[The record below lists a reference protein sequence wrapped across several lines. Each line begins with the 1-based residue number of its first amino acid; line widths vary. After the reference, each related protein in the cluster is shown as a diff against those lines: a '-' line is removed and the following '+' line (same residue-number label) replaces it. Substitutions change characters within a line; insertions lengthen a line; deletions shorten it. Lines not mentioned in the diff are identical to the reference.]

1 MDIINLEQLSLIIIS
16 AIVGVAISEVYKKL
30 PVQEMFTLFGKYH
43 KASRLKE
50 LIKIKK
56 YRLDMR
62 HYLYE
67 LQMAQ
72 NWFIALIVVAVV
84 NFVFLLGSGFLKYP
98 LWLFMIGM
106 LPTYTIELIWLNKI
120 SYVDDLKVYQKGN
133 PEWEKRKQ
141 RKVARKQRK
150 KLRLERQREKL
161 KQLGQSEA

>member
-1 MDIINLEQLSLIIIS
+1 MDINLNQLYPMILSAVVALII
-16 AIVGVAISEVYKKL
+16 GKLYEKL
-30 PVQEMFTLFGKYH
+30 PVQEVFTLFGKYQ
-43 KASRLKE
+43 KGSRLKE
-50 LIKIKK
+50 LIRIKK

-72 NWFIALIVVAVV
+72 NWFIALMVIAVV
-84 NFVFLLGSGFLKYP
+84 NFFFLLGSGFLKYP
-98 LWLFMIGM
+98 PWLFMVGM

-133 PEWEKRKQ
+133 PEWKKRKL

-150 KLRLERQREKL
+150 NL
-161 KQLGQSEA
+161 KQSGQN

>member
-16 AIVGVAISEVYKKL
+16 AIVGVAISELYKKL
-30 PVQEMFTLFGKYH
+30 PVQEVLILFGKYH

-50 LIKIKK
+50 LIRIKK

-67 LQMAQ
+67 LQIAQ

-133 PEWEKRKQ
+133 PEWKKRKQ
-141 RKVARKQRK
+141 RKVARKQR
-150 KLRLERQREKL
+150 EKL
-161 KQLGQSEA
+161 KQLAQNGA

>member
-16 AIVGVAISEVYKKL
+16 AIVGVAISELYKKL
-30 PVQEMFTLFGKYH
+30 PVQEVFILFGKYH

-50 LIKIKK
+50 LIRIKK

-72 NWFIALIVVAVV
+72 NWFIALMVIAVV

-98 LWLFMIGM
+98 LWLVMIGM
-106 LPTYTIELIWLNKI
+106 LPTYTIELIWLNKT

-133 PEWEKRKQ
+133 PEWKKRKQ
-141 RKVARKQRK
+141 RKVARKR
-150 KLRLERQREKL
+150 REKL
-161 KQLGQSEA
+161 KQLAQNGA

>member
-1 MDIINLEQLSLIIIS
+1 MDINLSQLYPMILSAVVALII
-16 AIVGVAISEVYKKL
+16 GKLYEKL
-30 PVQEMFTLFGKYH
+30 PVQEVFTLFGKYQ
-43 KASRLKE
+43 KGSRLKE
-50 LIKIKK
+50 LIRIKK

-72 NWFIALIVVAVV
+72 NWFIALMVIAVV
-84 NFVFLLGSGFLKYP
+84 NFFFLLGSGFLKYP
-98 LWLFMIGM
+98 PWLFMVGM

-133 PEWEKRKQ
+133 PEWKKRKL

-150 KLRLERQREKL
+150 NL
-161 KQLGQSEA
+161 KQSGQN

>member
-1 MDIINLEQLSLIIIS
+1 MDTISLSQLCFMIIS
-16 AIVGVAISEVYKKL
+16 AVIGVVISELYKKL
-30 PVQEMFTLFGKYH
+30 PLQEVFVLFGKYY

-50 LIKIKK
+50 LIRIKK

-67 LQMAQ
+67 LQMVQ
-72 NWFIALIVVAVV
+72 NWFIALMIMAVV
-84 NFVFLLGSGFLKYP
+84 NFIFLLSSGILEYSF
-98 LWLFMIGM
+98 WLFMVGM

-133 PEWEKRKQ
+133 PEWKKRRQ

-150 KLRLERQREKL
+150 KLKLERKREELQK
-161 KQLGQSEA
+161 LGQ

>member
-16 AIVGVAISEVYKKL
+16 AIVGVAISELYKKL
-30 PVQEMFTLFGKYH
+30 PVQEVFILFGKYH

-50 LIKIKK
+50 LIRIKK

-72 NWFIALIVVAVV
+72 NWFIALMVIAVV

-98 LWLFMIGM
+98 LWLVMIGM
-106 LPTYTIELIWLNKI
+106 LPTYTIELIWLNKT

-133 PEWEKRKQ
+133 PEWKKRKQ
-141 RKVARKQRK
+141 RKVARKQR
-150 KLRLERQREKL
+150 EKL
-161 KQLGQSEA
+161 KQLAQNGA

>member
-1 MDIINLEQLSLIIIS
+1 MDINLNQLYPMILSAVVALII
-16 AIVGVAISEVYKKL
+16 GKLYEKL
-30 PVQEMFTLFGKYH
+30 PVQEVFTLFGKYQ
-43 KASRLKE
+43 KGSRLTE
-50 LIKIKK
+50 LIRIKK

-67 LQMAQ
+67 LQIAQ

-133 PEWEKRKQ
+133 PEWKKRKQ
-141 RKVARKQRK
+141 RKVVRK
-150 KLRLERQREKL
+150 QREKL
-161 KQLGQSEA
+161 KQLGQNGA

>member
-16 AIVGVAISEVYKKL
+16 AIVGVAISELYKKL
-30 PVQEMFTLFGKYH
+30 PVQEVFILFGKYH

-50 LIKIKK
+50 LIRIKK

-72 NWFIALIVVAVV
+72 NWFIALMVIAVV

-98 LWLFMIGM
+98 LWLVMIGM
-106 LPTYTIELIWLNKI
+106 LPTYTIELIWLNKT

-133 PEWEKRKQ
+133 PEWKKRKQ
-141 RKVARKQRK
+141 RKVARKQRI
-150 KLRLERQREKL
+150 KL
-161 KQLGQSEA
+161 KQLRQNGA

>member
-1 MDIINLEQLSLIIIS
+1 MDINLNQLYSMIFS
-16 AIVGVAISEVYKKL
+16 AVVALVIGKLYEKL
-30 PVQEMFTLFGKYH
+30 PVQEVFTLFGKYH

-50 LIKIKK
+50 LIRIKK

-67 LQMAQ
+67 LQMVQ
-72 NWFIALIVVAVV
+72 NWFIALMIVAAL
-84 NFVFLLGSGFLKYP
+84 NFIFLLGSGFLEYSI
-98 LWLFMIGM
+98 WLFMVGM

-133 PEWEKRKQ
+133 PEWKRRKQ

-150 KLRLERQREKL
+150 KL
-161 KQLGQSEA
+161 KQSGQN

>member
-1 MDIINLEQLSLIIIS
+1 MDINLNQLYPMILSAVVALII
-16 AIVGVAISEVYKKL
+16 GKLYEKL
-30 PVQEMFTLFGKYH
+30 PVQEVFTLFGKYQ
-43 KASRLKE
+43 KGSRLKE
-50 LIKIKK
+50 LIRIKK

-67 LQMAQ
+67 LQIAQ

-133 PEWEKRKQ
+133 PEWKKRKQ
-141 RKVARKQRK
+141 RKVVRK
-150 KLRLERQREKL
+150 QREKL
-161 KQLGQSEA
+161 KQLGQNGA

>member
-1 MDIINLEQLSLIIIS
+1 MKLLLWKNMDISLNQLYPMILSAVVALII
-16 AIVGVAISEVYKKL
+16 GKLYEKL
-30 PVQEMFTLFGKYH
+30 PVQEVFTLFGKYH

-50 LIKIKK
+50 LIRIKK

-72 NWFIALIVVAVV
+72 NWFIALMVIAVV
-84 NFVFLLGSGFLKYP
+84 NFFFLLGSGFLKYP
-98 LWLFMIGM
+98 PWLFMVGM
-106 LPTYTIELIWLNKI
+106 LPTYIIELIWLNKI

-133 PEWEKRKQ
+133 PEWKKRKL

-150 KLRLERQREKL
+150 KL
-161 KQLGQSEA
+161 KQSGQN

>member
-16 AIVGVAISEVYKKL
+16 AIVGVAISELYKKL
-30 PVQEMFTLFGKYH
+30 PVQEVFILFGKYH

-50 LIKIKK
+50 LIRIKK

-67 LQMAQ
+67 LQIAQ

-133 PEWEKRKQ
+133 PEWKKRKQ
-141 RKVARKQRK
+141 RKVARKQR
-150 KLRLERQREKL
+150 EKL
-161 KQLGQSEA
+161 KQLAQNGA

>member
-1 MDIINLEQLSLIIIS
+1 MDINLSQLYPMILSAVVALII
-16 AIVGVAISEVYKKL
+16 GKLYEKL
-30 PVQEMFTLFGKYH
+30 PVQEVFTLFGKYQ
-43 KASRLKE
+43 KGSRLKE
-50 LIKIKK
+50 LIRIKK

-67 LQMAQ
+67 LQIAQ

-133 PEWEKRKQ
+133 PEWKKRKQ
-141 RKVARKQRK
+141 RKVVRK
-150 KLRLERQREKL
+150 QREKL
-161 KQLGQSEA
+161 KQLGQNGA

>member
-1 MDIINLEQLSLIIIS
+1 MDINLNQLYPMILSAVVALII
-16 AIVGVAISEVYKKL
+16 GKLYEKL
-30 PVQEMFTLFGKYH
+30 PVQEVFTLFGKYQ
-43 KASRLKE
+43 KGSRLKE
-50 LIKIKK
+50 LIRIKK

-67 LQMAQ
+67 LQIAQ

-133 PEWEKRKQ
+133 PEWKKRKQ
-141 RKVARKQRK
+141 RKVARKQR
-150 KLRLERQREKL
+150 EKL
-161 KQLGQSEA
+161 KQLAQNGA